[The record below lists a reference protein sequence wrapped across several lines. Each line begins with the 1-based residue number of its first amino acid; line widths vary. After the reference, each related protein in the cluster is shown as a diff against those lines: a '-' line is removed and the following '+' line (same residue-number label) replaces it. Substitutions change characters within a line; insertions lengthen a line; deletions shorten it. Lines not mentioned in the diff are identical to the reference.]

1 MNASHVRKN
10 LLPALVGSLALSLVL
25 PDGGRAAAVY
35 PIDRATMLAGALFD
49 LKVEFD
55 KTVPESAISLAVN
68 GSDYTQT
75 FKGEARYVA
84 DEEGKGSAFILRG
97 ASLPAGDYT
106 VTARAG
112 DEEKT
117 VNWTVVATDGRKAKN
132 VILLI
137 ADGLSVGHRTAA
149 RLLSSGMTEG
159 KYNGRLAM
167 DTMPHMAFVG
177 TGSVDAITADS
188 ANTMSAYTTGH
199 KSSINALGVY
209 ADRTADPFDDP
220 KQETL
225 AEILRR
231 TTGMSVGIVSDAELE
246 DATPA
251 ANVAHTRRRDEKAA
265 IVKMLHDV
273 SPDVLLGGGA
283 AYFLPQSMP
292 GSKRKDDMN
301 WLEIFRNDGYAVVT
315 TNKELQAVPADT
327 TKLLGLFH
335 PGNMDGVLDRR
346 LLKKGTVDKFPD
358 QPDLTDMASM
368 ALSILSKN
376 PEGFFLVVEAGLV
389 DKYSHALDWERAIY
403 DTIMFDKV
411 VGLARDFC
419 EKNPDTLL
427 IVTGDHTHSISVAGT
442 VDDRLS
448 GTDMREKMG
457 VYARAGYPL
466 YEDKDGDG
474 YPDDVNVPKRLAVF
488 FGATPD
494 YDETFAPKLDG
505 PFVPAVQDKKGDYVA
520 NHAYKDAPGALFR
533 PGVLPRDESQGV
545 HTVDDMVATAQGPNA
560 EKITGYLENSDVF
573 LIMAD
578 ALGFGR

>member
-1 MNASHVRKN
+1 MNASHVRKV
-10 LLPALVGSLALSLVL
+10 LLPVLAGGMALCLAL
-25 PDGGRAAAVY
+25 PDVGRAAVVY
-35 PIDRATMLAGALFD
+35 PIDRASMLAGALFD
-49 LKVEFD
+49 FKVEFD
-55 KTVPESAISLAVN
+55 AGVPESDISLTVN
-68 GSDYTQT
+68 GADYTRVL
-75 FKGEARYVA
+75 KGKARYIA
-84 DEEGKGSAFILRG
+84 DEEGKGSAIIMRG
-97 ASLPAGDYT
+97 VSLPAGDYT
-106 VTARAG
+106 VTAKAG

-117 VNWTVVATDGRKAKN
+117 VTWKVSATGERKAKN
-132 VILLI
+132 VILLV

-149 RLLSSGMTEG
+149 RLLSAGMTEG

-231 TTGMSVGIVSDAELE
+231 KTGMAIGIVSDAELE

-265 IVKMLHDV
+265 IVAMLHDV

-283 AYFLPQSMP
+283 AYFLPRSVP
-292 GSKRKDDMN
+292 GSKRKDDVN
-301 WLEIFRNDGYAVVT
+301 WLETFRADGYTVVT
-315 TNKELQAVPADT
+315 SNTELQAVPADT
-327 TKLLGLFH
+327 RKLLGLFH

-346 LLKKGTVDKFPD
+346 FLKKGTVDKFPD
-358 QPDLTDMASM
+358 QPDLTDMAAT
-368 ALSILSKN
+368 ALNILSGN

-389 DKYSHALDWERAIY
+389 DKYSHPLDWERAIY

-419 EKNPDTLL
+419 AKNPDTLL

-442 VDDRLS
+442 VDDRLP
-448 GTDMREKMG
+448 GTDMREKVG
-457 VYARAGYPL
+457 VYAKAGYPL

-488 FGATPD
+488 FGAVPD
-494 YDETFAPKLDG
+494 HYETFAPKLDG
-505 PFVPAVQDKKGDYVA
+505 PFVPAVKDEKGDYVA
-520 NHAYKDAPGALFR
+520 NQAYKDTPGVLFR

-545 HTVDDMVATAQGPNA
+545 HTVDDLVATAQGPNA
-560 EKITGYLENSDVF
+560 EKIAGYLENSDLF

-578 ALGFGR
+578 ALGLGR

>member
-1 MNASHVRKN
+1 MNALHIRKT
-10 LLPALVGSLALSLVL
+10 LLPALVGGLALSLAL
-25 PDGGRAAAVY
+25 PGAGRAATVY
-35 PIDRATMLAGALFD
+35 PINRATMLAGALFD

-55 KTVPESAISLAVN
+55 KTVPESAISLTVN
-68 GSDYTQT
+68 GADYTQT
-75 FKGEARYVA
+75 WKGKARYVA

-117 VNWTVVATDGRKAKN
+117 VNWTVAATGGRKAKN

-265 IVKMLHDV
+265 IVKMFHDV
-273 SPDVLLGGGA
+273 RPDVLLGGGA
-283 AYFLPQSMP
+283 AYFLPRSVP
-292 GSKRKDDMN
+292 GSKRKDDVN
-301 WLEIFRNDGYAVVT
+301 WLEIFRNDGYTVVT
-315 TNKELQAVPADT
+315 SNKELQAVPADT
-327 TKLLGLFH
+327 AKLLGLFH
-335 PGNMDGVLDRR
+335 PGNLDGALDRR
-346 LLKKGTVDKFPD
+346 FLKKGTVDKFPD

-389 DKYSHALDWERAIY
+389 DKYSHSLDWERAIY

-448 GTDMREKMG
+448 GTDMREKVG
-457 VYARAGYPL
+457 VYAKAGYPL

-494 YDETFAPKLDG
+494 YDETFSPKLDG
-505 PFVPAVQDKKGDYVA
+505 PFMPAIQDEKGDYVA
-520 NHAYKDAPGALFR
+520 NQAYKAAPGALFR
-533 PGVLPRDESQGV
+533 PGVLPRDEAQGV

-578 ALGFGR
+578 ALGLGR